1 MLFVCL
7 YSLALFGG
15 RKNKIIENQR
25 FDLKKIKYQL
35 NSQNAAPMALVK
47 LRLAVWKRLRS
58 HQLQCLRNVLRPQ
71 TFCKQLLWYQNIVDS
86 SRNRE
91 SKIMIVTIKTYQ
103 FKLRWEVS
111 GESVSK
117 RKITILM
124 MKTLMMTTTM
134 VLMILAIMKMTTTTM
149 MMMEGQFQ
157 IEMRSEVVGTLQRGD
172 DVDDDG
178 DDDDNDDG
186 RPVPNRDE
194 KWGSCD
200 SPQGR

>member
-25 FDLKKIKYQL
+25 LDLKKNKYQL

-71 TFCKQLLWYQNIVDS
+71 TFCKQLLWYQNLGAKIS
-86 SRNRE
+86 SQNRE
-91 SKIMIVTIKTYQ
+91 SKIMIVTITTYQ

-111 GESVSK
+111 GESISK
-117 RKITILM
+117 GKITILM
-124 MKTLMMTTTM
+124 MKTLMLTTMM
-134 VLMILAIMKMTTTTM
+134 VLMILAIMTMMTTTM
-149 MMMEGQFQ
+149 MMMEDQFH
-157 IEMRSEVVGTLQRGD
+157 
-172 DVDDDG
+172 
-178 DDDDNDDG
+178 
-186 RPVPNRDE
+186 
-194 KWGSCD
+194 
-200 SPQGR
+200 